1 LFILNAYDAMPD
13 GGELMIN
20 VRRSEESIEID
31 FQDTGHGVPDELHE
45 TIFEPFNSTKD
56 NGTGLGLSVSYGIVI
71 SHGGNLELLPVSG
84 HGSCFR
90 MTLPASR

>member
-1 LFILNAYDAMPD
+1 MPD

-20 VRRSEESIEID
+20 VRNLGDSIEVD
-31 FQDTGHGVPDELHE
+31 FQDTGHGVPAELQE
-45 TIFEPFNSTKD
+45 SIFEPFNSTKE

-71 SHGGNLELLPVSG
+71 SHGGNLELLPSSG

-90 MTLPASR
+90 VILPASR